1 ETLKS
6 FGLSSFGFGGTNTH
20 VSGRAA
26 DTEAVATA
34 PAQEMLKG
42 PTLCISWSFRWQKVD
57 NRLNHAAS
65 LSPEMKSLGTWRL
78 CPSPSPEE
86 KIVFNRQRF
95 GWSQTK
101 HPLSVQPRRGADDD
115 LVEISLSSLAFHQA
129 KKGDGGVM
137 VFAAP
142 IKGKVLQLLSHHII
156 YGEIVVPGSEGNQ
169 IVCAEEAPTLATS
182 AFRLDMAGKKF
193 ALENIG
199 ALDAVV
205 K

>member
-1 ETLKS
+1 MAFAAYCALIVKIFAVDSEVQIFVLVTPSFREPLDQETLKS

-115 LVEISLSSLAFHQA
+115 LAAHFLQGSKLS
-129 KKGDGGVM
+129 
-137 VFAAP
+137 
-142 IKGKVLQLLSHHII
+142 
-156 YGEIVVPGSEGNQ
+156 
-169 IVCAEEAPTLATS
+169 
-182 AFRLDMAGKKF
+182 
-193 ALENIG
+193 
-199 ALDAVV
+199 
-205 K
+205 